1 MVSARDIK
9 RESMATIGETCPA
22 VDRAFADCIDAIKD
36 QTIALREAMESW
48 IERALEAEEEV
59 ERLEQRISELEAEHD
74 QG

>member
-9 RESMATIGETCPA
+9 RESMAIIGETCPA
-22 VDRAFADCIDAIKD
+22 VDGAFADCIDAIKD